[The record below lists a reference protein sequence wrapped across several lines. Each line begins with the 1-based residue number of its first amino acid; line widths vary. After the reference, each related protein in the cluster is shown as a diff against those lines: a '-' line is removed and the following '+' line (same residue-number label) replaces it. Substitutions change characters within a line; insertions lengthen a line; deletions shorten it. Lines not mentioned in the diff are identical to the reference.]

1 MTTFW
6 IVIGVAVAIA
16 IVAIVFFWY
25 QNQRARVS
33 MRRVDRSKLRNLDED
48 GWDDW

>member
-6 IVIGVAVAIA
+6 IVIGVAAGIA
-16 IVAIVFFWY
+16 IVAVVFFWY
-25 QNQRARVS
+25 QNQRAKAS
-33 MRRVDRSKLRNLDED
+33 MRRVDRDKLNNLDDD

>member
-25 QNQRARVS
+25 QNQRARAS